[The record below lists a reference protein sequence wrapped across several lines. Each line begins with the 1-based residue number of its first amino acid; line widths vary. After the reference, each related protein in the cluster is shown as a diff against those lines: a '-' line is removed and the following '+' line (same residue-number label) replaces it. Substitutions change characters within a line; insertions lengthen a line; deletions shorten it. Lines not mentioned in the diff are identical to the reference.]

1 MEKYYQKKIGNTYTK
16 IETSSNSSEGFTSEK
31 SKNLFK
37 EIYSNIAEFK
47 RLVYDAKK
55 EIS

>member
-1 MEKYYQKKIGNTYTK
+1 MEKYYQKKIGNTYK
-16 IETSSNSSEGFTSEK
+16 RIETSSCSSGDSTSEE

>member
-1 MEKYYQKKIGNTYTK
+1 MEKYYQKKIGNTYTR
-16 IETSSNSSEGFTSEK
+16 IETSSCSSGDSTSEE

-37 EIYSNIAEFK
+37 EIYFNISEFK